1 MKKKRLTAI
10 VLDRW
15 HKKDV
20 IPIDNT
26 WFIGRRLNNNI
37 YSEQGSLLLPKNS
50 ILDIH
55 HLELLRQ
62 HGIEVWADDTEL
74 VTDVIVDEA
83 ISEVQSIYEKIQKNS
98 GQLSNQII
106 RQIVMPKIKE
116 LCFNKNLLNVILE
129 LSKKDHYTYRHC
141 IGVAVIS
148 YLIGQWLGLKD
159 EGLNDLAV
167 AGLLHD
173 LGKTK
178 IRDSILKKEDKLSAE
193 EYSEMK
199 RHTYL
204 GYEMI
209 TNLSGMTE
217 QQALV
222 ALQHHEREDGS
233 GYPCGVCG
241 DKITYFSKIVAV
253 ADVFHTMV
261 SERVYKK
268 PVPLY
273 QVFQEIYQRA
283 FGLFDPIIV
292 QCFITNVMNRMIG
305 DLVLLSDGRVARI
318 VMLHSDDL
326 INPLVEY
333 QGQYYDLRLSKNKIL
348 GFASNE

>member
-1 MKKKRLTAI
+1 MIL
-10 VLDRW
+10 
-15 HKKDV
+15 
-20 IPIDNT
+20 IDNT

-37 YSEQGSLLLPKNS
+37 YSKQGSLLLPKNS
-50 ILDIH
+50 ILNTR
-55 HLELLRQ
+55 HLDLLRQ
-62 HGIEVWADDTEL
+62 HGIEIGAEDTEL
-74 VTDVIVDEA
+74 VTEVIVDEA
-83 ISEVQSIYEKIQKNS
+83 ISEVQSIYEKIHQNS
-98 GQLSNQII
+98 SQLSNQVI
-106 RQIVMPKIKE
+106 RHIVMPKIQE
-116 LCFNKNLLNVILE
+116 ICFNNNLSNVILD

-141 IGVAVIS
+141 IGVAILS
-148 YLIGQWLGLKD
+148 YLIGKWLGLK
-159 EGLNDLAV
+159 EEELNDLAV

-178 IRDSILKKEDKLSAE
+178 IPDSILKKPGKLSVE

-199 RHTYL
+199 RHTHF
-204 GYEMI
+204 GYEMVS
-209 TNLSGMTE
+209 NLPGMSE

-233 GYPCGVCG
+233 GYPFGVSG

-292 QCFITNVMNRMIG
+292 QCFINNVMNRMIG
-305 DLVLLSDGRVARI
+305 DSVLLSDGQVARI
-318 VMLHSDDL
+318 VMLHPDDL
-326 INPLVEY
+326 INPLVEF
-333 QGQYYDLRLSKNKIL
+333 QGQFYDLRHSKNKIL
-348 GFASNE
+348 GFTSNQ